1 MFHCEEGRVARIFRV
16 YRGPTKQSPY
26 RHGDCFVAHLPW
38 RTVPGKNA
46 ARNDTKKGDVNRM
59 TEKPKFYVVW
69 KGRKTGVFSSW
80 EACAAQVQGFPDAQY
95 KSFTSRAAAEQAL
108 RGKYA
113 AQVGKPVSSGEWL
126 FAPNPPVAESVVV
139 DAACSGS
146 PGRLEYRGVDLH
158 SGKEVF
164 RQGPY
169 ENGTNNVGEFLA
181 IVHALALLEGQG
193 SALPRAP
200 SRKRFGMISRNRD
213 YHAGIRPTTPR
224 PGRDSGL
231 YAGTGTTTPVYSDS
245 ETAIAWVKAKQCN
258 TELAAD
264 ETNASLF
271 ELINRA
277 EEWLAEHKTT
287 NPVLKWD
294 TKAWGEIPADFN
306 RK

>member
-1 MFHCEEGRVARIFRV
+1 MA
-16 YRGPTKQSPY
+16 
-26 RHGDCFVAHLPW
+26 
-38 RTVPGKNA
+38 
-46 ARNDTKKGDVNRM
+46 
-59 TEKPKFYVVW
+59 EKPKFYVVW
-69 KGRKTGVFSSW
+69 KGRRTGVFSSW
-80 EACAAQVQGFPDAQY
+80 EACAVQVQGVTGAQY

-113 AQVGKPVSSGEWL
+113 AHVGKAVSSGEWL

-146 PGRLEYRGVDLH
+146 PGQLEYRGVDLR
-158 SGKEVF
+158 SGKEIF

-181 IVHALALLEGQG
+181 IVHALALLEEQG
-193 SALPRAP
+193 SAL
-200 SRKRFGMISRNRD
+200 
-213 YHAGIRPTTPR
+213 
-224 PGRDSGL
+224 
-231 YAGTGTTTPVYSDS
+231 PVYSDS

-264 ETNASLF
+264 ETNAPLF

-277 EEWLAEHKTT
+277 EDWLAEHKTAS
-287 NPVLKWD
+287 PILKWD

>member
-1 MFHCEEGRVARIFRV
+1 MPE
-16 YRGPTKQSPY
+16 KQ
-26 RHGDCFVAHLPW
+26 
-38 RTVPGKNA
+38 
-46 ARNDTKKGDVNRM
+46 
-59 TEKPKFYVVW
+59 KFYVVW

-80 EACAAQVQGFPDAQY
+80 EACAAQVQGFTGAQY
-95 KSFTSRAAAEQAL
+95 KSFTSRLAAEQAL

-113 AQVGKPVSSGEWL
+113 AHVGKPVSSGEWL

-146 PGRLEYRGVDLH
+146 PGRLEYRGVDLR

-181 IVHALALLEGQG
+181 IVHALAMLEGQA
-193 SALPRAP
+193 SALPRP
-200 SRKRFGMISRNRD
+200 
-213 YHAGIRPTTPR
+213 
-224 PGRDSGL
+224 
-231 YAGTGTTTPVYSDS
+231 GTGTTTPVYSDS

-264 ETNASLF
+264 ETNAPLF
-271 ELINRA
+271 ELIDRA
-277 EEWLAEHKTT
+277 EDWLAEHKKT

-294 TKAWGEIPADFN
+294 TKAWGENPADFN

>member
-1 MFHCEEGRVARIFRV
+1 MA
-16 YRGPTKQSPY
+16 
-26 RHGDCFVAHLPW
+26 
-38 RTVPGKNA
+38 
-46 ARNDTKKGDVNRM
+46 
-59 TEKPKFYVVW
+59 EKPKFYVVW

-80 EACAAQVQGFPDAQY
+80 EACAAQVQGYTGAQY
-95 KSFTSRAAAEQAL
+95 KSFTSRLAAEQAL

-126 FAPNPPVAESVVV
+126 FTPTPPITGSIVV

-146 PGRLEYRGVDLH
+146 PGRLEYRGVDLG
-158 SGKEVF
+158 SGKEIF

-169 ENGTNNVGEFLA
+169 ENGTNNIGEFLA
-181 IVHALALLEGQG
+181 IVHALALLEEQG
-193 SALPRAP
+193 RTLP
-200 SRKRFGMISRNRD
+200 
-213 YHAGIRPTTPR
+213 HAR
-224 PGRDSGL
+224 
-231 YAGTGTTTPVYSDS
+231 TGTTTPVYSDS

-277 EEWLAEHKTT
+277 EGWLAGHKTVG
-287 NPVLKWD
+287 PILKWD

>member
-1 MFHCEEGRVARIFRV
+1 
-16 YRGPTKQSPY
+16 
-26 RHGDCFVAHLPW
+26 
-38 RTVPGKNA
+38 
-46 ARNDTKKGDVNRM
+46 
-59 TEKPKFYVVW
+59 
-69 KGRKTGVFSSW
+69 
-80 EACAAQVQGFPDAQY
+80 
-95 KSFTSRAAAEQAL
+95 
-108 RGKYA
+108 
-113 AQVGKPVSSGEWL
+113 L

-146 PGRLEYRGVDLH
+146 PGRLEYRGVDLR

-181 IVHALALLEGQG
+181 IIHALVMLEGQG
-193 SALPRAP
+193 SVL
-200 SRKRFGMISRNRD
+200 SR
-213 YHAGIRPTTPR
+213 
-224 PGRDSGL
+224 
-231 YAGTGTTTPVYSDS
+231 AGTGTTTPVYSDS

-258 TELAAD
+258 TDLTAD
-264 ETNASLF
+264 ETNAPLF

-277 EEWLAEHKTT
+277 EDWLAEHKIA